1 MYQLHIANK
10 NYSSWSLRPWLLMGA
25 FHIPFEETVV
35 NIYDEAGK
43 KKRGKDGEEAGG
55 AKNVTGLALELQ
67 RLEDRLRSTISLEPN
82 KAVDNKRRSVRGS
95 KESRR

>member
-1 MYQLHIANK
+1 MLVEPKWVTDAK
-10 NYSSWSLRPWLLMGA
+10 KGGGGGDKFMRKESS
-25 FHIPFEETVV
+25 
-35 NIYDEAGK
+35 DEAGK